1 MFEFK
6 VARRV
11 GRRWV
16 VKKVKVFEDVLNL
29 EDPVVLK
36 FFRSPFQFE
45 IDQVWLMT
53 KRSVK
58 ISGRMVN
65 SITGKKE
72 EKWAKVVIKDSE
84 EDMKR
89 AKDFIERGL
98 RSFKYWIFTDDPESL
113 EFREGE

>member
-1 MFEFK
+1 MLELK

-45 IDQVWLMT
+45 IFQVWLMT

-58 ISGRMVN
+58 LNGRMVN
-65 SITGKKE
+65 TITGKKE

>member
-1 MFEFK
+1 MLELK
-6 VARRV
+6 VARRI

-36 FFRSPFQFE
+36 FFRSPEQYE

-58 ISGRMVN
+58 ISGRKVN
-65 SITGKKE
+65 TITGKKE